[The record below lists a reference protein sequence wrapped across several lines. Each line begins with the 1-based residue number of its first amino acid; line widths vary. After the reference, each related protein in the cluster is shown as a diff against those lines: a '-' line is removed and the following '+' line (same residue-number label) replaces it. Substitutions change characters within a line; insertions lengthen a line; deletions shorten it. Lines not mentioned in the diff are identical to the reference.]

1 MMFRT
6 PSKSRFRRFITLSAV
21 LILLV
26 YLFLYGQNQT
36 WNVELTVEGQGKQ
49 FKEIV
54 DAALDDFISNLLS
67 TVDSERLPEDLNNIF
82 DTQAYLDCLIKGAK
96 WAKGSQLTLVLAEN
110 CKLPSR
116 PDVSHR
122 DICQL
127 LSGKKVLFVGPE
139 TTYLLHSIWLDS
151 VEAAHN
157 RTHICPGRNFCTFH
171 HICRGF
177 SDDSE
182 SDERVGRKKKI
193 PSGNVLRTTKSS
205 LLQYTFSSTL
215 YASSNKSDSAYMFP
229 AIDQET
235 GVQQIN
241 QYWIRRALKADV
253 IVLNRPPLPAPV
265 STYDTVN
272 PSGNWTFASALC
284 IEQNLF
290 SADACGF
297 SLSYGL
303 ALAAVDS
310 TLRNFLPSVLRTV
323 KTMSADPIILGRSLR
338 VWQGTWFIQSSCARK
353 GLPERLQLHP
363 KFWEHGN
370 LLESG
375 MDPWTFFYNAQ
386 GTILFH
392 SSLRI
397 TH

>member
-1 MMFRT
+1 MFRT
-6 PSKSRFRRFITLSAV
+6 PSKSRFRRIFTLSAV

-49 FKEIV
+49 IKEIV
-54 DAALDDFISNLLS
+54 DTALDDFISNLLS
-67 TVDSERLPEDLNNIF
+67 AVDSEGLPEDLDNIF
-82 DTQAYLDCLIKGAK
+82 DTQAYLNCRIKGAE
-96 WAKGSQLTLVLAEN
+96 WAKGSQLALVLAES
-110 CKLPSR
+110 CKYPSGR
-116 PDVSHR
+116 DVSHR

-127 LSGKKVLFVGPE
+127 LSGKKILFVGPD
-139 TTYLLHSIWLDS
+139 TTYFLHSIWLDS

-157 RTHICPGRNFCTFH
+157 RTHICPGRDFCTFH
-171 HICRGF
+171 HICRGL
-177 SDDSE
+177 SDDTE
-182 SDERVGRKKKI
+182 SDERLGRKKKM
-193 PSGNVLRTTKSS
+193 PSENVLRTTKSS

-215 YASSNKSDSAYMFP
+215 YASSNKSDSVYMFP

-241 QYWIRRALKADV
+241 QFWIRRARKADV
-253 IVLNRPPLPAPV
+253 IVLNRPPLPAPI

-284 IEQNLF
+284 TKQNSF
-290 SADACGF
+290 SADACGS

-303 ALAAVDS
+303 ALAAVDL
-310 TLRNFLPSVLRTV
+310 TLYNFLPSVLRTV
-323 KTMSADPIILGRSLR
+323 ETMSADPIIQYSLR

-353 GLPERLQLHP
+353 GLPENLQLHP

-386 GTILFH
+386 GAILFH
-392 SSLRI
+392 SSFRI

>member
-6 PSKSRFRRFITLSAV
+6 PSKSRFRRIITLSAV

-26 YLFLYGQNQT
+26 YLFSYGQNQT

-49 FKEIV
+49 IKETV

-67 TVDSERLPEDLNNIF
+67 TVDSEKLPEDLSNIF
-82 DTQAYLDCLIKGAK
+82 DTQAYLNCLIKRAK
-96 WAKGSQLTLVLAEN
+96 WAKSSQRALVLAEN
-110 CKLPSR
+110 CKFPSR
-116 PDVSHR
+116 RDVSHS

-157 RTHICPGRNFCTFH
+157 RTHICPGRDFCTFH

-182 SDERVGRKKKI
+182 EPVGRKKKM
-193 PSGNVLRTTKSS
+193 PSDNVLRATKSS

-215 YASSNKSDSAYMFP
+215 YASSNKSDSSYMFP
-229 AIDQET
+229 VIDQET

-241 QYWIRRALKADV
+241 QYWIRRARKADV

-284 IEQNLF
+284 TEQKLF

-303 ALAAVDS
+303 ALAAVDP

-323 KTMSADPIILGRSLR
+323 KAMSADPIIKRSLR
-338 VWQGTWFIQSSCARK
+338 VWQGTWFIQSSCARE
-353 GLPERLQLHP
+353 GLPEHLQLHP
-363 KFWEHGN
+363 KFWEPGN

-397 TH
+397 TP